1 MSVTEGVDVQNV
13 DVGRREE
20 KVLEEGGG
28 HVPRIE
34 KDDGNDEVENVS
46 RCHRHDQGE
55 KELVCEKIGKGES
68 FLFNL
73 GLNGLYSDENSGKHE
88 VAVGI
93 LVSNQIVARRK
104 LTKISRHEDCPKVN
118 LGHVKLV

>member
-1 MSVTEGVDVQNV
+1 L
-13 DVGRREE
+13 
-20 KVLEEGGG
+20 KEGGG

-34 KDDGNDEVENVS
+34 KDDGNDEVEDVS
-46 RCHRHDQGE
+46 RCHRHNQGE
-55 KELVCEKIGKGES
+55 EELVCEKVGKGES

-73 GLNGLYSDENSGKHE
+73 SLNGFHSDEDSGKHE

-93 LVSNQIVARRK
+93 LISNHSVKKRK
-104 LTKISRHEDCPKVN
+104 LTRISRHEDCPKVN